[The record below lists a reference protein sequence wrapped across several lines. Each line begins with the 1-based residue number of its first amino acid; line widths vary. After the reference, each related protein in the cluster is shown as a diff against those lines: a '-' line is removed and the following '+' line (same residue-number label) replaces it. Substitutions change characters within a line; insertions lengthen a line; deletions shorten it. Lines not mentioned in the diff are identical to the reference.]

1 MPVRKSTMMVLLAA
15 AVLLGLAAPRAQAQ
29 VGHLKCRMTFTLKGW
44 SLFYRKATGSGTIR
58 CANGSSM
65 HVRLRSVGGGLTVGK
80 SIESGFGEFSEV
92 SSIDDL
98 LGSYIVAQAHAG
110 AVNSAQGEV
119 MTKGPVS
126 LAISAK
132 GHGWGLGFS
141 FGEFKIE
148 R

>member
-1 MPVRKSTMMVLLAA
+1 MRRSMTMALLAA
-15 AVLLGLAAPRAQAQ
+15 TALSGLGASRAEAQ
-29 VGHLKCRMTFTLKGW
+29 VGHLKCTLTFTLKSW
-44 SLFYRKATGSGTIR
+44 SVFYRSATGRGTIR
-58 CANGSSM
+58 CANGRSM
-65 HVRLRSVGGGLTVGK
+65 NVRLRAKGGGLTVGK
-80 SIESGFGEFSEV
+80 SVESGIGEFSPV
-92 SSIDDL
+92 SRIDDL
-98 LGSYIVAQAHAG
+98 LGSYVVAQAHAG

-126 LAISAK
+126 LAFSGK

>member
-1 MPVRKSTMMVLLAA
+1 MPMLKSMTMAVLAA
-15 AVLLGLAAPRAQAQ
+15 AVLTGIGAPRADAQ
-29 VGHLKCRMTFTLKGW
+29 VGHLKCTLNFTMKGW
-44 SLFYRKATGSGTIR
+44 SLFYRRASGRGTIR
-58 CANGSSM
+58 CADGRSM
-65 HVRLRSVGGGLTVGK
+65 DVRLFAEGGGLTVGK
-80 SIESGFGEFSEV
+80 SVESGFGDFSDV

-98 LGSYIVAQAHAG
+98 LGSYVVAQAHAG

-126 LAISAK
+126 LALSGK
-132 GHGWGLGFS
+132 GHGWELGFS